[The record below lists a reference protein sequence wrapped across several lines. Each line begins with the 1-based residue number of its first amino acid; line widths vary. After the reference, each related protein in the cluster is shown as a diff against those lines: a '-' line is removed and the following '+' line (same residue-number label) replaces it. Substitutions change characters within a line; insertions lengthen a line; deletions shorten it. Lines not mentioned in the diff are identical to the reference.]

1 MLYCSLL
8 FSVVSFH
15 LGFGVGFGSGFGV
28 DFPFG
33 FGVGFKNGVWV
44 GLFDFGFGVGFDFGV
59 GEGWRWVRGI
69 ALGAKDG
76 LGQGGA
82 CFANSLMGRCSRLPW
97 RHSHLCSFLL

>member
-1 MLYCSLL
+1 MRWALVLASGWI
-8 FSVVSFH
+8 FS
-15 LGFGVGFGSGFGV
+15 
-28 DFPFG
+28 FG
-33 FGVGFKNGVWV
+33 FGVGLKNGVWV

-97 RHSHLCSFLL
+97 RHLHY